1 MKSPALL
8 VLLLLS
14 AVGACAQTES
24 ARISGRVTDLT
35 GAVIV
40 GAQCTITNIET
51 DVSTSTTTNEDGIY
65 VIPDLHPATYRLTIQ
80 KEGFRTVVQPS
91 LQLYVQDAVNENF
104 TLAIGPASESVTV
117 LSDTSWL
124 QTDSA
129 AVSTVVDQQFVEN
142 MPLNGRSF
150 QSLIALAPGIVF
162 TSQNLGDGQFSANGQ
177 RSNAN
182 YFMVD
187 GVSANFGVRF
197 AGLGQTIGGAIPALT
212 AQGGT
217 NGLVSVDA
225 MQEFRIQTSSYPA
238 EYGRTPG
245 AQISIVT
252 KSGTNQF
259 HGTVFDYLRNEI
271 FDARNYFDA
280 PPLPKPPVRQNDFG
294 GTLGGPVL
302 KDKTFFFFSYEGLRL
317 LLPQTASDV
326 FLTASARAAVAPA
339 YQPILRALPLPDP
352 GSPLTNPSCD
362 NITNPCGAN
371 LTVAYSNPS
380 TLNATSIRI
389 DHNLTKRLTLFARY
403 NHAPS
408 DGATRFW
415 EELGSDHADTDT
427 ITVGATAVLAPTK
440 VNDFRVNWSRNT
452 GTYINALTNFHG
464 AVAPPAS
471 VLFPP
476 SSPFRPDNGQ
486 AVVSLPNGNGDMEVR
501 EGSLYSNVQ
510 RQFNLVDTFAWAI
523 GVHQL
528 KFGIDYRRL
537 TPTDTESTGY
547 ALFPSSYAEL
557 VAGTVDTVLLSAADP
572 LSLKM
577 NNYSLFA
584 QDTWRDTNHLSLT
597 YGLRWEINT
606 PPVSTTPGRS
616 LYVLKGIFDSN
627 PLMLVPGALWRTRFG
642 NFAPRIGAA
651 YQFTAKTLVR
661 GGFGVFYDLGYGD
674 LGNAFRDQ
682 PYTRNNFLTASPPLP
697 FDLSNPVFQPPPF
710 STTIDANVLGL
721 TAVDPNLSLP
731 FTLQWNAAIQRE
743 LGASQTLTATYV
755 GSDGRRLLRQD
766 IIAPPLLMNLG
777 SGATVNT
784 IRNAGY
790 SHYNALQI
798 QFQRH
803 MSHGLQALISYN
815 FSKSSDLDS
824 TDENGLYAASLS
836 DIVLPPLRPSDFD
849 IRHSIAAAISYE
861 IPTPSWGRT
870 ANAILKGWA
879 VDGLVRAMTA
889 PPINVFI
896 QGFSPA
902 VGHYTTQ
909 ADVVPGQPWWIPD
922 STQPS
927 GRALNPAAFTSPP
940 VGQTGDFP
948 RNGLRSPYSLD
959 QTDLAL
965 RRRFNLTERIK
976 LDVRAEYFNVFNH
989 PMFGIPG
996 SQCNPATFWGLLGG
1010 TALSSFGK
1018 VCPGTSTMNIDGG
1031 GGSNGQSA
1039 LYAVGGPRSAQFTL
1053 KLLF

>member
-1 MKSPALL
+1 
-8 VLLLLS
+8 
-14 AVGACAQTES
+14 
-24 ARISGRVTDLT
+24 
-35 GAVIV
+35 
-40 GAQCTITNIET
+40 
-51 DVSTSTTTNEDGIY
+51 
-65 VIPDLHPATYRLTIQ
+65 
-80 KEGFRTVVQPS
+80 
-91 LQLYVQDAVNENF
+91 
-104 TLAIGPASESVTV
+104 
-117 LSDTSWL
+117 
-124 QTDSA
+124 
-129 AVSTVVDQQFVEN
+129 
-142 MPLNGRSF
+142 
-150 QSLIALAPGIVF
+150 
-162 TSQNLGDGQFSANGQ
+162 
-177 RSNAN
+177 
-182 YFMVD
+182 
-187 GVSANFGVRF
+187 
-197 AGLGQTIGGAIPALT
+197 
-212 AQGGT
+212 
-217 NGLVSVDA
+217 
-225 MQEFRIQTSSYPA
+225 
-238 EYGRTPG
+238 
-245 AQISIVT
+245 
-252 KSGTNQF
+252 
-259 HGTVFDYLRNEI
+259 
-271 FDARNYFDA
+271 
-280 PPLPKPPVRQNDFG
+280 
-294 GTLGGPVL
+294 
-302 KDKTFFFFSYEGLRL
+302 
-317 LLPQTASDV
+317 
-326 FLTASARAAVAPA
+326 
-339 YQPILRALPLPDP
+339 
-352 GSPLTNPSCD
+352 
-362 NITNPCGAN
+362 
-371 LTVAYSNPS
+371 VAYSNPS
-380 TLNATSIRI
+380 SLDATSIRI
-389 DHNLTKRLTLFARY
+389 DHNLTKRLSVFARY

-415 EELGSDHADTDT
+415 EELGSDHANTDT

-464 AVAPPAS
+464 AVAPPTS

-476 SSPFRPDNGQ
+476 SSPFRPDEGQ
-486 AVVSLPNGNGDMEVR
+486 ALVSLPNGNGDMEVR
-501 EGSLYSNVQ
+501 EGALYSNVQ

-584 QDTWRDTNHLSLT
+584 QDTWRATNHLSLT

-606 PPVSTTPGRS
+606 PPVSTTSGSP
-616 LYVLKGIFDSN
+616 LYVLRGIFDSN
-627 PLMLVPGALWRTRFG
+627 PLTLVPGAPWHTGFG

-651 YQFTAKTLVR
+651 YQLTAKTLVR
-661 GGFGVFYDLGYGD
+661 GGFGLFYDLGYGD
-674 LGNAFRDQ
+674 FGEAIRLQ
-682 PYTRNNFLTASPPLP
+682 PYTRNNFLTAPPPLP

-710 STTIDANVLGL
+710 STTINANVLGL

-731 FTLQWNAAIQRE
+731 FTLQWNAAIERE
-743 LGASQTLTATYV
+743 LGANQTLTATYV

-777 SGATVNT
+777 SGATVNA
-784 IRNAGY
+784 IRNAGC

-803 MSHGLQALISYN
+803 MSHGLQALVSYN
-815 FSKSSDLDS
+815 FSKSSDLGS
-824 TDENGLYAASLS
+824 TDKNGLYAGSLS

-861 IPTPSWGRT
+861 IPAPSWGRR

-909 ADVVPGQPWWIPD
+909 ADVVPGQPFWIPD

-940 VGQTGDFP
+940 AGQTGDFS

-965 RRRFNLTERIK
+965 RRRFNLTERVK
-976 LDVRAEYFNVFNH
+976 LDIRAEYFNVFNH

-996 SQCNPATFWGLLGG
+996 SQCNPSGFWGLLGG

-1031 GGSNGQSA
+1031 GGANGQSP